1 MSNETAVAV
10 PERIQLDE
18 VMLAM
23 DVVDTLRHQQDLVDQ
38 ALAQDSRDAAL
49 TARIRAIY
57 AEQGIE
63 VPDSV
68 IAEGV
73 EALKK
78 DRFVYQPPV
87 SGFGRRLAHLYIDRW
102 RWIRNLSIAGVI
114 GVVAWGAY
122 EAPRQIEQNRRVTAQ
137 TEQLQLIQAR
147 LGEAENRLGEWRRQQ
162 QTIALPAAPLHV
174 AGQRLS
180 LQAGSQANRAE
191 EALKQARAVTPPN
204 PRNNYPSAFERAL
217 TPLLTPLTE
226 AEQAL
231 DAAEKGLAE
240 LGQLGSLA
248 NSLQQAQALLA
259 GVTMAPSVRNEVDT
273 IRRQAES
280 ALQAGE
286 VALAR
291 GRIERLNQI
300 GAVIDLNYQL
310 RIVSRPDV
318 QSGVWRHPVDN
329 PGGRNYYIIVDAIG
343 ADGQPLALPIT
354 SEEDQQTRTVS
365 RFGVR
370 VPERVY
376 EQVRA
381 DKQDNGLIDQ
391 SLFGEKRRGELDPRY
406 HFAVAGGH
414 ITQW

>member
-102 RWIRNLSIAGVI
+102 RWIRNLSIVGVI

-147 LGEAENRLGEWRRQQ
+147 LGEAEARLAELRRQQ
-162 QTIALPAAPLHV
+162 QTVSLPAAPLHV

-191 EALKQARAVTPPN
+191 EALAQARGVMPPN

-217 TPLLTPLTE
+217 APLLTPLTE

-231 DAAEKGLAE
+231 EAGEKGLAE
-240 LGQLGSLA
+240 LGQLGGLA
-248 NSLQQAQALLA
+248 NALQQAQAVLA

-291 GRIERLNQI
+291 GRIDRLNQI
-300 GAVIDLNYQL
+300 SAVIDLNYQL

>member
-1 MSNETAVAV
+1 MSNDTAVAV

-38 ALAQDSRDAAL
+38 ALSEDSRDAAL
-49 TARIRAIY
+49 TARIRSIY
-57 AEQGIE
+57 ADQGID

-102 RWIRNLSIAGVI
+102 RWIRNLCIVGVI
-114 GVVAWGAY
+114 GMVAWGAY

-137 TEQLQLIQAR
+137 TEQLELVQAR
-147 LGEAENRLGEWRRQQ
+147 LREADNRLTEWRRQQ
-162 QTIALPAAPLHV
+162 QTISLPAAPLHV

-191 EALKQARAVTPPN
+191 QALQQARSVMPPD

-217 TPLLTPLTE
+217 APILTPLAE

-231 DAAEKGLAE
+231 TDAEAGLAE
-240 LGQLGSLA
+240 LGQLGGMADALR
-248 NSLQQAQALLA
+248 QAQAALSDID
-259 GVTMAPSVRNEVDT
+259 MAPSVRNEVDQ

-286 VALAR
+286 VTLAR
-291 GRIERLNQI
+291 GRIERLRQI
-300 GAVIDLNYQL
+300 AAVINLNYQL

-343 ADGQPLALPIT
+343 ADGQLVSLPIT

-365 RFGVR
+365 RFGIR

-381 DKQDNGLIDQ
+381 DKLDNGLIDQ